1 MTWVV
6 GILAAILSFGFIVFI
21 HELGHFL
28 AARWAGIRC
37 PQFAIGFGPKLLA
50 FEWKATEFSL
60 RALPVGGYV
69 LMVGE
74 DPQMDGAEGWREQFG
89 AATGPLSLPTTPA
102 AVLQNL
108 QNEDPQVISF
118 LRSLPQDRVYEEL
131 GDLEGNFNSKSTL
144 QKTVVILGGVFM
156 NYVSATLL
164 LLALGLSLG
173 LCSGQPEHLARAKNV
188 LPNSPAQRGGLKA
201 NENLL
206 SVDGV
211 SVVSGGDFVR
221 QMSGKVGQLVR
232 ISVED
237 KHGERRDIQVAP
249 DLLLAN
255 HYVFTQGKGVELTSL
270 RDDSTPPSGLKLPFQ
285 VSTVNGKAITELT
298 ELRGWALNAKELT
311 LKGPQGEWKIDARQG
326 RTFVPRAI
334 VGIELANITSFRFE
348 SKATSLVLEVQKDS
362 QAARAGVQPGDIL
375 LDLQGVSV
383 DSGQT
388 QLEEC
393 LATLSQRQAAPDGS
407 FQLIVQR
414 NGKAKELF
422 MEEVPEQT
430 AEKWGVK
437 LEPITPRVVLRATGT
452 TMFNIMSIPYQIFK
466 NLVDNAKATMK
477 ELGENSTGPIGI
489 MQTIFEV
496 SHSGLGVLL
505 YVVALLNAFIATFNL
520 LPFPGLDGSRLLFI
534 WLGALRGRAID
545 PEKEARIHLLGLL
558 LLLSVVFVVSIGDVQ
573 RLIAGNHLMK

>member
-6 GILAAILSFGFIVFI
+6 GILAAVLSFGFIVFI

-50 FEWKATEFSL
+50 FEWRATEFSL
-60 RALPVGGYV
+60 RLLPVGGYV

-74 DPQMDGAEGWREQFG
+74 DPQMDGAEGWREQFA

-102 AVLQNL
+102 AVLQNM
-108 QNEDPQVISF
+108 QNDDPQVVSF
-118 LRSLPQDRVYEEL
+118 LSSLPQDHVYQEL
-131 GDLEGNFNSKSTL
+131 GDLEGNFNSKSTW
-144 QKTVVILGGVFM
+144 QKTIVIMGGVFM

-164 LLALGLSLG
+164 LLGLGFSMG

-188 LPNSPAQRGGLKA
+188 LPNTPAQRGGLKA
-201 NENLL
+201 NENLI

-232 ISVED
+232 ITVED

-255 HYVFTQGKGVELTSL
+255 HYVFSQGKGVELISL
-270 RDDSTPPSGLKLPFQ
+270 RDDSAPPSGFKLPFQ
-285 VSTVNGKAITELT
+285 VASVNGKAISELT
-298 ELRGWALNAKELT
+298 ELRSWSLNSKELT
-311 LKGPQGEWKIDARQG
+311 LKGPQGEWKIDSRQA
-326 RTFVPRAI
+326 RTFAPRAI

-348 SKATSLVLEVQKDS
+348 SKATSLVLDVRKDS

-407 FQLIVQR
+407 FGLVVLR
-414 NGKAKELF
+414 NGKSKELF

-437 LEPITPRVVLRATGT
+437 LEPITPKVVLRATGT

-496 SHSGLGVLL
+496 SHSGFGVLL

-573 RLIAGNHLMK
+573 RLLAGNHLMK

>member
-6 GILAAILSFGFIVFI
+6 GILAAVLSFGFIVFI

-37 PQFAIGFGPKLLA
+37 PQFAIGFGPKLFA
-50 FEWKATEFSL
+50 FDWRATEFSL
-60 RALPVGGYV
+60 RILPVGGYV

-74 DPQMDGAEGWREQFG
+74 DPQMDGAEGWREQFA

-108 QNEDPQVISF
+108 QNDDPQVIAF
-118 LRSLPQDRVYEEL
+118 LRSLPQERVYQEL
-131 GDLEGNFNSKSTL
+131 GDLEGNFNSKSTW
-144 QKTVVILGGVFM
+144 QKTVVIMGGVFM

-188 LPNSPAQRGGLKA
+188 LPNSPAQRGGLKP
-201 NENLL
+201 NENLI

-211 SVVSGGDFVR
+211 SIVSGGDFVR

-232 ISVED
+232 ITVED
-237 KHGERRDIQVAP
+237 KRGERRDIQVAP

-255 HYVFTQGKGVELTSL
+255 HYVFSQGKGVELISL
-270 RDDSTPPSGLKLPFQ
+270 RDDSSPPNGFKLPFQ
-285 VSTVNGKAITELT
+285 VESVNGQAVTELT
-298 ELRGWALNAKELT
+298 ELRSWALNSKELT
-311 LKGPQGEWKIDARQG
+311 LKGAQGEWKIEAAKA
-326 RTFVPRAI
+326 RTFGPRAI

-348 SKATSLVLEVQKDS
+348 SRATSLVLDVRKDS

-407 FQLIVQR
+407 FQLIVHR
-414 NGKAKELF
+414 NGKDKELF
-422 MEEVPEQT
+422 MEEIPEQT

-437 LEPITPRVVLRATGT
+437 LEPITPRVVLRATGN
-452 TMFNIMSIPYQIFK
+452 TMFNIMSIPYHIFK
-466 NLVDNAKATMK
+466 SLVANARATMK

-496 SHSGLGVLL
+496 SHSGFGVLL